1 MSIAIVLVWQMS
13 LIFLIVVALLI
24 GVRDDWWQ
32 TIAITI
38 AQIFNQLIDDLLKL
52 ED

>member
-1 MSIAIVLVWQMS
+1 MSAAIVLVWQMS
-13 LIFLIVVALLI
+13 LIFLLVVALLI
-24 GVRDDWWQ
+24 SVRDGWWQ
-32 TIAITI
+32 AIAITT